1 MMIAAPDPKNENEEK
16 KADIPDD
23 AAPVKKEM
31 GGDAVVEKN
40 EGDAVVEKNE
50 GDAVG
55 EKKEEENK
63 QFYFEDPDLNL
74 LNSFKDENYGED
86 K

>member
-31 GGDAVVEKN
+31 G
-40 EGDAVVEKNE
+40 GDAVVEKNE